1 MTEQTPKRS
10 RLDDEVDEILRKAD
24 APPPK
29 PIQLKTA
36 ADRAV
41 WRTRLRAR
49 GWVGGV
55 TDRLHV
61 GGWSVIAAGMI
72 VAVLAN
78 VVVEPVSPF
87 LSRLLLYAGIAAI
100 AAGFVQLYRGGSGGR
115 GAGKIWR
122 GKRVDLGR
130 PGIDW
135 DDKADE
141 WRKRR

>member
-1 MTEQTPKRS
+1 MTEPTPKRS
-10 RLDDEVDEILRKAD
+10 RLEDEVLEILEKAD
-24 APPPK
+24 TPLPK

-49 GWVGGV
+49 GGVGV
-55 TDRLHV
+55 VSDRLRG

-78 VVVEPVSPF
+78 LAVEPVSP
-87 LSRLLLYAGIAAI
+87 LLARVLLYAGVAAI
-100 AAGFVQLYRGGSGGR
+100 VAGFLQLYRGGSGGR

-122 GKRVDLGR
+122 GKRVDLRR
-130 PGIDW
+130 PGVDW
-135 DDKADE
+135 DDKADQ
-141 WRKRR
+141 WRRRR

>member
-1 MTEQTPKRS
+1 MTEPTPKRS
-10 RLDDEVDEILRKAD
+10 RLDDELLEILQKAD
-24 APPPK
+24 APSPK

-49 GWVGGV
+49 GWFGV
-55 TDRLHV
+55 VSHRLRG
-61 GGWSVIAAGMI
+61 GGWSVITAGMI

-78 VVVEPVSPF
+78 LAVEPLSP
-87 LSRLLLYAGIAAI
+87 LLARLLLYVGVIAI
-100 AAGFVQLYRGGSGGR
+100 GAGFVQLYRGGSGGR

-135 DDKADE
+135 DDKADQ